1 MNVGSP
7 FPWRVRA
14 LSRHASRA
22 TLALLLVPILGL
34 VVQVSANAST
44 ASAGCADPMPYK
56 WLPPGGVPRS
66 NIDASGLAAL
76 AKAKADLDAGNTTLQ
91 TDLQRARALSGT
103 PADVLRKRRA
113 RAASSAPSGA
123 SKLSMDAAC
132 GVRGAK
138 RGSLFLQFQNR
149 LASTALAADS
159 VSSGPGYAW
168 LDNLNEQGQDNSFY
182 CGPATVSESTYT
194 ESVAVS
200 QATAGGYMGTDGNGT
215 STGAMTSGMQH
226 FVGYP
231 VKNWSWYMWVDV
243 PYTPSSS
250 DFTNF
255 WGNFKVD
262 VSGGVPLA
270 ANALEVTNGP
280 HLTGHPNTDIGHYVE
295 TGGWSEN
302 GGTSVYYADSATT
315 VWSSVP
321 PYSWYD
327 AWTFLVIV
335 GGRGYIW

>member
-159 VSSGPGYAW
+159 VSSGPGYTW

-215 STGAMTSGMQH
+215 SAGAMTSGMQH

-243 PYTPSSS
+243 PIRPRRVTSP
-250 DFTNF
+250 T
-255 WGNFKVD
+255 
-262 VSGGVPLA
+262 SGGISKWMSLVGSRSPQTRWKSRMDRISLVTQIQTLA
-270 ANALEVTNGP
+270 TMSKQAAGP
-280 HLTGHPNTDIGHYVE
+280 RTGARACTTPIRLRLCGRPFHRTA
-295 TGGWSEN
+295 
-302 GGTSVYYADSATT
+302 GTTRGR
-315 VWSSVP
+315 SS
-321 PYSWYD
+321 
-327 AWTFLVIV
+327 
-335 GGRGYIW
+335 